1 MSVGERI
8 TQLRKEQNISQV
20 QLAKALAVSRQA
32 VSKWENGQ
40 SVPDM
45 VKMIQLA
52 DLLKT
57 DTEYLATGRHST
69 IKSAPEVVTIVE
81 KVDNVVERIVEKP
94 VEVEKIVEVEVEKLV
109 EVERVIEKVVEVP
122 KIRKVTRVRYL
133 RNPWEFA
140 AVGFLGFLVGILVG
154 FVL

>member
-1 MSVGERI
+1 MSIGERI
-8 TQLRKEQNISQV
+8 TELRKAQNISQA
-20 QLAKALAVSRQA
+20 QLAKALEVSRQA

-40 SVPDM
+40 SIPDM

-81 KVDNVVERIVEKP
+81 KVDNIVERIVEKP
-94 VEVEKIVEVEVEKLV
+94 VEVEKIVEVE
-109 EVERVIEKVVEVP
+109 RIIEKIVEVP
-122 KIRKVTRVRYL
+122 KIKKVTRVKYL
-133 RNPWEFA
+133 RNPLEFA
-140 AVGFLGFLVGILVG
+140 AIGVLGLVIGILIG
-154 FVL
+154 ILL

>member
-1 MSVGERI
+1 MSIGERI
-8 TQLRKEQNISQV
+8 TELRKEQNISQL
-20 QLAKALAVSRQA
+20 QLAKALEVSRQA

-45 VKMIQLA
+45 VKLIQLA

-81 KVDNVVERIVEKP
+81 RVDQIVEK
-94 VEVEKIVEVEVEKLV
+94 IV

-122 KIRKVTRVRYL
+122 KIKKITRVKYL
-133 RNPWEFA
+133 RNPFEFA
-140 AVGFLGFLVGILVG
+140 AIGILGFLAGILIG
-154 FVL
+154 FLL